1 MEKGNIYAKILN
13 VKEEVGKL
21 SKSKKNA
28 FFKSS
33 YLDLNDLIEAVEPL
47 LHKNKLILLQPILD
61 GHVCTEIID
70 TESEDMIESK
80 IALPVLSDPQ
90 KLGSAITYFR
100 RYTLQSLLGL
110 QAVDD
115 DGEGAKHK
123 PKAKTELP
131 PCDDITFDK
140 YVKAIAEE
148 TKDKQGVIIDKE
160 YLRKKHTLNSA
171 QESALLLIQLEQ

>member
-1 MEKGNIYAKILN
+1 MEKSSIYVKILS

-21 SKSKKNA
+21 SKSKKNK

-47 LHKNKLILLQPILD
+47 LHKNKLLLLQPILD
-61 GHVCTEIID
+61 GEVCTEIID

-115 DGEGAKHK
+115 DGEGTKTK
-123 PKAKTELP
+123 PKLKTELP
-131 PCDDITFDK
+131 PCGDITFDN
-140 YVKAIAEE
+140 YVKAISEGI
-148 TKDKQGVIIDKE
+148 KDKKGNIIDE
-160 YLRKKHTLNSA
+160 DYLRNKHTLNAA
-171 QESALLLIQLEQ
+171 QESSLLLIQLEQ